1 MDYRKLRQIS
11 VRLVVMDR
19 LRRASG
25 AMVIVIV
32 FVFVVTL
39 SLLGVLPH
47 QTNTANA
54 APVTPIDVRLVAQN
68 FNVLAGTQFRFTV
81 GVPDEAIRNQLEQDP
96 TTTLRITAFAPVT
109 TREQVRSIATGAE
122 PSGRLVV
129 ADLRLIQLARTET
142 NNFTAFLST
151 AARTNS
157 LRLTKD
163 GVYPIQISFVQH
175 DQPIST
181 LTTFVNFFN
190 SSTETARLPIA
201 IASTV
206 TTPLA
211 LAPNGT
217 VAISDAT
224 RKQLTDLAQS
234 LEGGAA
240 PLSVQVSPELLDGLA
255 RSTQPTDVELL
266 TRIQNAF
273 ANHDL
278 LRAPY
283 VSFNPSSA
291 QRTGRTN
298 DFSQIRDLGDEI
310 IELRNGE
317 KNLSPN
323 VWFSNVLIDANGATL
338 LKASQVRTVVLTPQA
353 AAKIGTLDNYAKPYR
368 ISSDV
373 AVRTTDPGYAKTLSS
388 NQNIQVTTA
397 YSLAAEL
404 LVQRQEVIDAGGVL
418 SSNFVILTTTT
429 GAPINS
435 ALLAPLAVA
444 IDRAPQLR
452 LRALSSLPVAN
463 TEATLVDVPRV
474 TDVDVSV
481 AGKSLDAL
489 ATELAST
496 SLMLPPD
503 APQHALWTTSR
514 LAMLDDRLSSDDFA
528 IYLKGFRNQLRLLR
542 ASVKVPQSLSFTLGG
557 RKSDLRLQ
565 LRNDAAVDLTVS
577 VEISSAKLQFPD
589 EDRVITVPANG
600 AVDLVIPVVARAS
613 GRFPIDV
620 VLFTPDGL
628 VQAGQR
634 VQLTA
639 RVAAIAGLGLVVSGA
654 AVLVLLA
661 WWLSHWRTRRRKSAT
676 QKHPAL
682 G

>member
-1 MDYRKLRQIS
+1 
-11 VRLVVMDR
+11 MDR
-19 LRRASG
+19 LRRTGG
-25 AMVIVIV
+25 ALIILLG
-32 FVFVVTL
+32 VTL
-39 SLLGVLPH
+39 SMLGVFPH
-47 QTNTANA
+47 PTNALSPAITNS
-54 APVTPIDVRLVAQN
+54 VDVRLVAQN

-81 GVPDEAIRNQLEQDP
+81 SVPDEAIRNQIEQDP
-96 TTTLRITAFAPVT
+96 TTTLRITAFASVT
-109 TREQVRSIATGAE
+109 TREQVRSIVEGVE
-122 PSGRLVV
+122 PVGQLAV

-142 NNFTAFLST
+142 NNYTAFLST
-151 AARTNS
+151 TARTNS

-163 GVYPIQISFVQH
+163 GVYPIQISFVR
-175 DQPIST
+175 DGQPISK
-181 LTTFVNFFN
+181 LNTFVNFFN
-190 SSTETARLPIA
+190 SSIETSRLPVS

-217 VAISDAT
+217 IVISDAT
-224 RKQLTDLAQS
+224 RKQLSDLAQS

-240 PLSVQVSPELLDGLA
+240 PLSVQVSPEILDGLA
-255 RSTQPTDVELL
+255 RSTQPVDVDLL
-266 TRIQNAF
+266 TRLQSAF
-273 ANHDL
+273 TNNDL
-278 LRAPY
+278 LRAPF
-283 VSFNPSSA
+283 VPLDPSSA
-291 QRTGRTN
+291 MRTGRTN
-298 DFSQIRDLGDEI
+298 DFSQMRGLGDEI

-323 VWFSNVLIDANGATL
+323 IWFSNVLVDADGAEL
-338 LKASQVRTVVLTPQA
+338 LSGFNVHTVVLTPQA

-373 AVRTTDPGYAKTLSS
+373 AMRTTDPLYATALTS
-388 NQNIQVTTA
+388 NSKSPVVTA

-404 LVQRQEVIDAGGVL
+404 LTQRQEVVDSGGVV
-418 SSNFVILTTTT
+418 SSNFVILSTTT
-429 GAPINS
+429 GAPIDA

-452 LRALSSLPVAN
+452 LRALSSLPRAN
-463 TEATLVDVPRV
+463 SEATLVKVPRSNG
-474 TDVDVSV
+474 VDVSV
-481 AGKSLDAL
+481 AGKASDAL
-489 ATELAST
+489 TDEYAST
-496 SLMLPPD
+496 SMMLPSD
-503 APQHALWTTSR
+503 APQYVAWTTSR
-514 LAMLDDRLSSDDFA
+514 LVMLDDRLSSDDFA
-528 IYLKGFRNQLRLLR
+528 LYLKGFRNQLRLLR

-589 EDRVITVPANG
+589 EDRIVTVPANG
-600 AVDLVIPVVARAS
+600 AIDLVIPVVARAS
-613 GRFPIDV
+613 GRFPIEV
-620 VLFTPDGL
+620 VLYTPDGM

-654 AVLVLLA
+654 ATLVLLA
-661 WWLSHWRTRRRKSAT
+661 WWLSHWRANRRKSAA
-676 QKHPAL
+676 QKHPAI

>member
-1 MDYRKLRQIS
+1 
-11 VRLVVMDR
+11 MDR
-19 LRRASG
+19 LRRTGG
-25 AMVIVIV
+25 ALIILLG
-32 FVFVVTL
+32 VTL
-39 SLLGVLPH
+39 SMLGVFPH
-47 QTNTANA
+47 PTNALSPAITNS
-54 APVTPIDVRLVAQN
+54 VDVRLVAQN

-81 GVPDEAIRNQLEQDP
+81 SVPDEAIRNQIEQDP
-96 TTTLRITAFAPVT
+96 TTTLRITAFASVT
-109 TREQVRSIATGAE
+109 TREQVRSIVEGVE
-122 PSGRLVV
+122 PVGQLAV

-142 NNFTAFLST
+142 NNYTAFLST
-151 AARTNS
+151 TARTNS

-163 GVYPIQISFVQH
+163 GVYPIQISFVR
-175 DQPIST
+175 DGQPISK
-181 LTTFVNFFN
+181 LNTFVNFFN
-190 SSTETARLPIA
+190 SSIETSRLPVS

-217 VAISDAT
+217 IVISDAT
-224 RKQLTDLAQS
+224 RKQLSDLAQS

-240 PLSVQVSPELLDGLA
+240 PLSVQVSPEILDGLA
-255 RSTQPTDVELL
+255 RSTQPVDVDLL
-266 TRIQNAF
+266 TRLQSAF
-273 ANHDL
+273 TNNDL
-278 LRAPY
+278 LRAPF
-283 VSFNPSSA
+283 VPLDPSSA
-291 QRTGRTN
+291 MRTGRTN
-298 DFSQIRDLGDEI
+298 DFSQMRGLGDEI

-323 VWFSNVLIDANGATL
+323 IWFSNVLVDTDGAEL
-338 LKASQVRTVVLTPQA
+338 LHSFDVHTVVLTPQA

-373 AVRTTDPGYAKTLSS
+373 AMRTTDPLYATALTS
-388 NQNIQVTTA
+388 NSKSPVVTA

-404 LVQRQEVIDAGGVL
+404 LTQRQEVVDSGGVV
-418 SSNFVILTTTT
+418 SSNFVILSTTT
-429 GAPINS
+429 GAPIDA

-452 LRALSSLPVAN
+452 LRALSSLPRAN
-463 TEATLVDVPRV
+463 SEATLVKVPRSNG
-474 TDVDVSV
+474 VDVSV
-481 AGKSLDAL
+481 AGKASDAL
-489 ATELAST
+489 TDEYAST
-496 SLMLPPD
+496 SMMLPSD
-503 APQHALWTTSR
+503 APQYVAWTTSR
-514 LAMLDDRLSSDDFA
+514 LVMLDDRLSSDDFA
-528 IYLKGFRNQLRLLR
+528 LYLKGFRNQLRLLR

-589 EDRVITVPANG
+589 EDRIVTVPANG
-600 AVDLVIPVVARAS
+600 AIDLVIPVVARAS
-613 GRFPIDV
+613 GRFPIEV
-620 VLFTPDGL
+620 VLYTPDGL

-654 AVLVLLA
+654 ATLVLLA
-661 WWLSHWRTRRRKSAT
+661 WWLSHWRANRRKSAA
-676 QKHPAL
+676 QKHPAI